1 MRLFAFLEYTCVIV
15 GVIGMVASRFFF
27 LPKGFHLGL
36 FLIGAGFALGGLES
50 LFARRMSFRFG
61 SHAGEGYDGT
71 PAVIWGA
78 MALLIGAGL
87 IGAAYLM
94 EQGLWHTLVNHL
106 MRRPGPGIAA
116 GGLIVAGAGAL
127 LMFNPRSHGIAWTLF
142 VRIPKTLLGLLLLAA
157 GFAAVGLGVWEWFDP
172 HAYSRFSRQAWQY
185 FDYRT
190 LERLWRSLLNR
201 FT

>member
-1 MRLFAFLEYTCVIV
+1 MRLFAFLEYTAVIV
-15 GVIGMVASRFFF
+15 GIIGMVASRFFF

-50 LFARRMSFRFG
+50 LFARRMSFRFA
-61 SHAGEGYDGT
+61 SHAGEGYDGA
-71 PAVIWGA
+71 PAMIWGG
-78 MALLIGAGL
+78 MALLIGAAL

-94 EQGLWHTLVNHL
+94 EQGLWHTTVNRL

-116 GGLIVAGAGAL
+116 AGLLVAGTGAL
-127 LMFNPRSHGIAWTLF
+127 LMFNPRRHGIWWTLF
-142 VRIPKTLLGLLLLAA
+142 VRIPKTLLGLLLLVA

-172 HAYSRFSRQAWQY
+172 HAYGLFSRHAREY

-190 LERLWRSLLNR
+190 IERLWRSLLSR
-201 FT
+201 FA